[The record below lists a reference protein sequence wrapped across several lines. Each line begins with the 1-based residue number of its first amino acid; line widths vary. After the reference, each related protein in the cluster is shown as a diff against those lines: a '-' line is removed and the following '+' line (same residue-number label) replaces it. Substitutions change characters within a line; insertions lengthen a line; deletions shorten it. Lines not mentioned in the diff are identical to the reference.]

1 MKTKTSFELF
11 RWMHLVVLWLIVMTL
26 GVAIVEVAIGP
37 VLQWLL
43 NDAPYQLPMWDRV
56 RRMALFVAFIGFF
69 AGTASWI
76 YDKKTSGR

>member
-1 MKTKTSFELF
+1 MKSKTSFELF
-11 RWMHLVVLWLIVMTL
+11 RWLHLVVLWLIVMAL
-26 GVAIVEVAIGP
+26 GVTIIEVAIGP

-43 NDAPYQLPMWDRV
+43 NDAAYQLPSLDRV

-69 AGTASWI
+69 AGTVSWF